1 MAHCYTGERRQEK
14 AKLQGS
20 VMALRVGGQ
29 KYQHFWEMDLSFMSL
44 CHFVVIRVYPS
55 NMKAGN
61 FILTRL
67 TSNEPLYE
75 SFVVIKEQIVFWG
88 AILGVLLRYNSIQIN
103 FILIALNHNSSH
115 LQAICIVR

>member
-1 MAHCYTGERRQEK
+1 
-14 AKLQGS
+14 
-20 VMALRVGGQ
+20 MALRVGGITQ

-55 NMKAGN
+55 KMKAGN

-88 AILGVLLRYNSIQIN
+88 LYWECYSDIIQFN
-103 FILIALNHNSSH
+103 FILIAPNHNNSH
-115 LQAICIVR
+115 LQGIYIVR